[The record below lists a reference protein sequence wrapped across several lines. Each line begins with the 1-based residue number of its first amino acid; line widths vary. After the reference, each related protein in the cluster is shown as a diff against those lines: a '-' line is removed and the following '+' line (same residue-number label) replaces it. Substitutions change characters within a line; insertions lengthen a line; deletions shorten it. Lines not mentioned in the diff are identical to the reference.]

1 MYIPEAFKEKDKTRI
16 IAVANEF
23 AFASLITVNEGIPSA
38 SHLPLLIEDNEKTII
53 FGHMAKSNEQWKD
66 FQENKEVLVIFQ
78 GPHAYISPS
87 VYEGFAVPTWDYIAI
102 HMYGIAKVVRKEKSK
117 EIISSLT
124 EKYEKAQQSPW
135 HPEYPERM
143 LDAIVGFEIIVNRI
157 EAKFKL
163 SQNRS
168 EDDRKNII
176 IELNDSG
183 RENNLALAKVM
194 EENVL

>member
-1 MYIPEAFKEKDKTRI
+1 
-16 IAVANEF
+16 
-23 AFASLITVNEGIPSA
+23 LITVNEGIPSA
-38 SHLPLLIEDNEKTII
+38 SHLPLLIEDNGKTII

-87 VYEGFAVPTWDYIAI
+87 VYEGFAVPTWNYIAI
-102 HMYGIAKVVRKEKSK
+102 HMYGMAKVVRKEKSK

-183 RENNLALAKVM
+183 TENEMALAKVM
-194 EENVL
+194 EENAL